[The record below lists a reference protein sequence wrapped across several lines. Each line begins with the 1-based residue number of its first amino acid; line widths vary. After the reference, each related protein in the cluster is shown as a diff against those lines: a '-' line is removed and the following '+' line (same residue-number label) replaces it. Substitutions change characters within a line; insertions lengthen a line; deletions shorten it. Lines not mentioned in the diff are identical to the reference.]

1 MAKLEHSVVIN
12 RPVEEV
18 FHYTTDIEKLPQ
30 WMTDLIEA
38 KQTSQDPVGV
48 GTTISAVANPL
59 GRRIESTQEITG
71 YEPNR
76 LFEFKSTSGGID
88 SKDKFTFESVSGAT
102 KITRQTEAEVGG
114 FFKLAEPLVVRML
127 NRQFDTN
134 FSNLK
139 DILESQ
145 AKN

>member
-18 FHYTTDIEKLPQ
+18 FHFATDIEKLPQ

-38 KQTSQDPVGV
+38 KQTSQGPLGI
-48 GTTISAVANPL
+48 GTTVSAVANPL
-59 GRRIESTQEITG
+59 GRRIESTQEVTK
-71 YEPNR
+71 YDPNKI
-76 LFEFKSTSGGID
+76 FEIKSISGNPESTD
-88 SKDKFTFESVSGAT
+88 TYSFESVSGAT
-102 KITRQTEAEVGG
+102 KITRQTEVEVGG
-114 FFKLAEPLVVRML
+114 FFRLAEPLVLRML